1 MQTELLNNI
10 PVADLYESKIANEE
24 TIGYICNNFFH
35 VENNEIDGHSI
46 LSFIE
51 RLESYIPNLAVKV
64 EDGET
69 IYDSSTLRIFCRLFI
84 HLIEETDWLMGLPQN
99 EADKIRKEVGESYTQ
114 LRVHAKVADMLSGKA
129 EQNAEEF
136 LEQFLTKIQKTAY
149 LHEKEKICNRVRT
162 LLKLKPELMD
172 DKMPQMVDI
181 ILQRNQSDWQGSDL
195 REEIVIMLDLYI
207 EHLSSKL
214 NWSAS
219 IDGKIANEQLRNC
232 ICSIGMQLLL
242 YKEGDPISF
251 ARNRAILY
259 RLASYISDKSDTC
272 LSNAYLSLIDG
283 MKDPRL
289 EFIWLHLQ
297 SHTLMASVL
306 SVEKEA
312 KLGVK
317 RCFDNGQQKVILSPT
332 NVFVSPTTADKN
344 KLKSVVPST
353 FGMWKGLQVML
364 EATPNNK
371 VTKGS
376 VELMP
381 YRHWWNEV
389 ENTLFR
395 ERKAKSDNRSLKRR
409 PAIGEQVSIVVDGIL
424 DATNSIFHCTIHDPC
439 FEGDGTLD
447 LHDVASYN
455 IRPSDLNYILN
466 SGFCDSETGIPYLFD
481 AYVTGE
487 RGAMLTFGMSDYI
500 EEAWSKS
507 PDCAPGEQVEAVVTF
522 IHPNN
527 SLEGICV
534 TALGISMQVHS
545 EDVDMHQGDII
556 LTRILGTK
564 KSKHGLQL
572 DGEYIQPYS
581 DPVTQQD
588 GLVYLLNFY
597 SEGVHYKPEQEI
609 ALVEKEEILPELD
622 DAYMQ
627 ELVRILDR
635 KALLHGD
642 IVQRYHFL
650 ETAKIFAR
658 MLNEQDQVEYYDNSQ
673 KQQLILQDFA
683 HNKRVDFEQLA
694 SLEQKQEM
702 FTPFPALMLRLN
714 ELKVL
719 HSLGQNED
727 INKLL
732 NILELST
739 DRELSQ
745 LCHLVL
751 AYNHLSGFEMPGQKK
766 EILDKISELL
776 DITLDVQEAE
786 YIGEESEKCEFKTSV
801 VFVANAEHQIKE
813 EPKTQMQEILR
824 EVCSFLNTKG
834 GDLYIGVNNFGYA
847 VGVADDIEWFRRNPY
862 QGHCTDA
869 DSYMQYVTNAIFRTW
884 KDLNTLISITHH
896 ATKNNR
902 FYIKVSVMPSLQ
914 PYTLDG
920 EYYHRVGTETR
931 RVTKDGEKEFLKRR
945 PLQYESIKK

>member
-1 MQTELLNNI
+1 MQTDLLNNI
-10 PVADLYESKIANEE
+10 PVADLYESKIADEQTLN
-24 TIGYICNNFFH
+24 YICSSFFH
-35 VENNEIDGHSI
+35 VENNEIDGRSI

-51 RLESYIPNLAVKV
+51 RIDSYIPNLAVLTV
-64 EDGET
+64 NGET
-69 IYDSSTLRIFCRLFI
+69 RYGSSTLRIFSRLFI
-84 HLIEETDWLMGLPQN
+84 HLIEETDWLMGLPKN
-99 EADKIRKEVGESYTQ
+99 EADKIRKEVGESYIQ
-114 LRVHAKVADMLSGKA
+114 LRVHAKAADMLSGED

-149 LHEKEKICNRVRT
+149 LHEKEKICSRVCT

-181 ILQRNQSDWQGSDL
+181 ILQKNQSDWQGSDL

-207 EHLSSKL
+207 KHLSHKL

-219 IDGKIANEQLRNC
+219 IDGKVANEQLRNC
-232 ICSIGMQLLL
+232 ICSIGIQLLL
-242 YKEGDPISF
+242 YKEGDPISV
-251 ARNRAILY
+251 ALNRAILY
-259 RLASYISDKSDTC
+259 RLASYVSGKSDAC

-283 MKDPRL
+283 MKDPHL

-312 KLGVK
+312 KPDVK
-317 RCFDNGQQKVILSPT
+317 LSFDNGNQKVILSPT
-332 NVFVSPTTADKN
+332 NVLVCPTNVAQKN
-344 KLKSVVPST
+344 LKAVVPSS

-364 EATPNNK
+364 ESTPNNK

-376 VELMP
+376 VELQP
-381 YRHWWNEV
+381 YRRWWHEV
-389 ENTLFR
+389 ENALFR
-395 ERKAKSDNRSLKRR
+395 ERKAKSDNRSRKHR
-409 PAIGEQVSIVVDGIL
+409 PISGEQVSIVVDGII
-424 DATNSIFHCTIHDPC
+424 DATKSIFHCTIHDPN

-466 SGFCDSETGIPYLFD
+466 SGFCDSETGTPFLFD
-481 AYVTGE
+481 AYII
-487 RGAMLTFGMSDYI
+487 GAQGAILNFGMADFI

-507 PDCAPGEQVEAVVTF
+507 SDCAPGEEIEAVVTYVQ
-522 IHPNN
+522 PGN

-545 EDVDMHQGDII
+545 EDIDLRQGDVI

-564 KSKHGLQL
+564 NSRYGLQL
-572 DGEYIQPYS
+572 EGEYLQPYS
-581 DPVTQQD
+581 NPVNQQD
-588 GLVYLLNFY
+588 ALVNLLNFY
-597 SEGVHYKPEQEI
+597 SDGVLYEPEQQVASEG
-609 ALVEKEEILPELD
+609 KEEVIPEFD
-622 DAYMQ
+622 NDSMQ
-627 ELVRILDR
+627 ELVRLLDR
-635 KALLHGD
+635 MALLHGD

-650 ETAKIFAR
+650 ETAKMFAR
-658 MLNEQDQVEYYDNSQ
+658 MLDKQDQVEYYENSQ

-694 SLEQKQEM
+694 SMEQKQEM
-702 FTPFPALMLRLN
+702 FAPFPALMLRLN

-719 HSLGQNED
+719 NSLGQSED
-727 INKLL
+727 LNKLL
-732 NILELST
+732 TTLELST

-751 AYNHLSGFEMPGQKK
+751 AYNHLNGFEMPGQKK

-776 DITLDVQEAE
+776 DIPLDIQEAE
-786 YIGEESEKCEFKTSV
+786 LIGEESEKCEFKTSV
-801 VFVANAEHQIKE
+801 IFIANAEHKVIE
-813 EPKTQMQEILR
+813 DPKAQMYEILR

-834 GDLYIGVNNFGYA
+834 GDLYIGVNNYGYA
-847 VGVADDIEWFRRNPY
+847 VGVADDLEWFRHNPY
-862 QGHCTDA
+862 QGHCADA

-884 KDLNTLISITHH
+884 KDLNTLISVTHH
-896 ATKNNR
+896 ATKNKR
-902 FYIKVSVMPSLQ
+902 FYIKVSVLPSLQ
-914 PYTLDG
+914 PYALDG
-920 EYYHRVGTETR
+920 VYYHRVGTETR
-931 RVTKDGEKEFLKRR
+931 RVTKEGEKEFLKRR
-945 PLQYESIKK
+945 PLQYESLKK